1 MSLYGNAISWSI
13 DQKTRFLTV
22 VSNDLRKWIGSLE
35 EKASSLFR
43 PDRLLEMVHKEDVHM
58 FVEHMDILYSG
69 QISSLEYRIHTD
81 TGEMK
86 WVHSIGVPVRD
97 QDNMVIRIDG
107 FLADI
112 TDRRLMQERYQRTY
126 AMYERVLEKIDV
138 AIWSY
143 DCVSD
148 HISFASEAIT
158 RITGYPLEK
167 VTEPHFLQ
175 EQIYKEDLPLFE
187 KVKAIVNQ
195 GLPDLSEYRIIHA
208 SGEIRWIQVRIIP
221 GLDDANNVIR
231 LDGAVMDITDRK
243 AVEEALL
250 RSEQRYK
257 SLFEY
262 NSDVVCELDLHG
274 NVLAINPVA
283 EKITEEELSI
293 DKGSF
298 SLKAFLGTEQTERLK
313 NYYEQTLKGHTPQ
326 YSVTSCHKNDRVIH
340 WDMKNVPI
348 YVNQRIEG
356 VFVIAKDVTDLIGSE
371 ARYQRL
377 IELSPVAIA
386 VYKDHK
392 FTYINPAGAKMLGVE
407 FKGQAIDL
415 HIMDLIHPDYREH
428 ARRRIDNT
436 LLNGYS
442 PPTEYEIIRTD
453 GQIIVVTMF
462 SIFDSQSS
470 SVQLMF
476 EDITEKKQVEQA
488 LMESEE
494 LSRRLIEM
502 SPEAIILHSDYRFI
516 YVNLA
521 GLELFGV
528 SSQGELVGQ
537 PIFKYI
543 HPDYRELVK
552 ERLGETIY
560 TEERSASLIEEKLIR
575 SDGEWIDVEVVTST
589 ILYKGKHAGI
599 SMFRDIRDRKKADE
613 ERRRTEQVIRESEE
627 RYYRLQTSLDQF
639 SHDLFGMMKTS
650 HMKQRLLA
658 EVRNILWIP
667 NATIMEA
674 EYNHDKLCEIIEN
687 DSGFSL
693 KIGEVRGKSYLLH
706 IPGKP
711 PALRITAIR
720 VWLKTITRYVSVLFD
735 NFLLIEDL
743 TEELEQVVSGQVTPT
758 WLLRFMFNLS
768 EKERKRLAQDLHDS
782 ALQEQIIWFR
792 KLELLLSDTSVTG
805 EVREQLE
812 QISEGLLDVIYQL
825 RVTCNEL
832 RPPLLIRDGLVPSLE
847 ALFEIT
853 QMRANY
859 RIHFDSEHFHHKLNN
874 DILIGVYRIVQE
886 LLANAT
892 KHSSATEVRILLSSG
907 GERTRLEYKD
917 NGIGM
922 DLAKMEDSYTS
933 MGIYGMKERVRSM
946 DGTIQFLSSRN
957 EGLSIYI
964 SIPGC
969 S

>member
-13 DQKTRFLTV
+13 DQETHLLTV
-22 VSNDLRKWIGSLE
+22 MSDDLRKWIGSLE
-35 EKASSLFR
+35 EKASPLFR
-43 PDRLLEMVHKEDVHM
+43 SDCLREMVHEEDVHM

-69 QISSLEYRIHTD
+69 QINSLEYRIHTD
-81 TGEMK
+81 TGEMR

-97 QDNMVIRIDG
+97 QDDIVIRIDG

-112 TDRRLMQERYQRTY
+112 TERRLMQERYQRTY

-143 DCVSD
+143 DSVSD
-148 HISFASEAIT
+148 RISFVSEAIS

-175 EQIYKEDLPLFE
+175 ERIYKEDLPLFE

-195 GLPDLSEYRIIHA
+195 GLPNLSEYRIIHA

-221 GLDDANNVIR
+221 GLDNANNVVR
-231 LDGAVMDITDRK
+231 LDGAVMDITGRK
-243 AVEEALL
+243 AAEEALL

-283 EKITEEELSI
+283 EKITEEELNI

-298 SLKAFLGTEQTERLK
+298 SLQEFFGTEQTERLK
-313 NYYEQTLKGHTPQ
+313 NYYEQTLKGYTPQ
-326 YSVTSCHKNDRVIH
+326 YSVASYHKNDRVIH

-356 VFVIAKDVTDLIGSE
+356 VFVIATDVTDLRGSE

-377 IELSPVAIA
+377 IELSPQSMVIHRGGRMMYLNPAGMELIGAAKASDLLGGSIFDYIHSNYLEEAKAKTEQLVDKKYIGSAKYKINRLDGVTIDTEIMGIYDDIADTTLLVIQDITERLQMERALQESEERYRRLVELSPVAIA

-407 FKGQAIDL
+407 FKGEAIEL
-415 HIMDLIHPDYREH
+415 HIVDLIHPDYREH

-436 LLNGYS
+436 FLNGYS
-442 PPTEYEIIRTD
+442 PPTEYEIVRTD
-453 GQIIVVTMF
+453 GQILVVTMF
-462 SIFDSQSS
+462 SIFDCQSA

-476 EDITEKKQVEQA
+476 EDITEKKQA
-488 LMESEE
+488 
-494 LSRRLIEM
+494 
-502 SPEAIILHSDYRFI
+502 
-516 YVNLA
+516 
-521 GLELFGV
+521 
-528 SSQGELVGQ
+528 
-537 PIFKYI
+537 
-543 HPDYRELVK
+543 
-552 ERLGETIY
+552 
-560 TEERSASLIEEKLIR
+560 
-575 SDGEWIDVEVVTST
+575 
-589 ILYKGKHAGI
+589 
-599 SMFRDIRDRKKADE
+599 
-613 ERRRTEQVIRESEE
+613 EQVIRESEE

-658 EVRNILWIP
+658 EVRNILCIP
-667 NATIMEA
+667 DATIVEA
-674 EYNHDKLCEIIEN
+674 EYNHDKLCEIIEKDN
-687 DSGFSL
+687 GYSL
-693 KIGEVRGKSYLLH
+693 KIGEVRGVSYLLH
-706 IPGKP
+706 ISGKP

-720 VWLKTITRYVSVLFD
+720 VWLETITRYVSVLFD

-743 TEELEQVVSGQVTPT
+743 TKELEQVVSGQVTPT

-792 KLELLLSDTSVTG
+792 KLELLLSDSSFTG

-859 RIHFDSEHFHHKLNN
+859 RIHFDSKHFHHKLNN
-874 DILIGVYRIVQE
+874 NILIGVYRIVQE

-922 DLAKMEDSYTS
+922 DLARMEDSHTS